1 MQVRPTTP
9 DALAESLAGQLADR
23 VPEGRWLPRRGRRRQ
38 RRRPGRARGRARRA
52 DQGRRTRRAA
62 RFRDGL
68 PAPGLDPLRAR
79 PPRRRRLLLDVA
91 RRRRSHP
98 RRSSTPSARTAPAA
112 SCRACGT
119 RHATCATRAGYVDLP
134 PGGILVLDGPVL
146 LGRGLPLDFT
156 VHLSLSD
163 GALRRRTPEDEH
175 WTLPAYRRYAEECLP
190 EDSADVVVRWD
201 DPRRPAVVAAN

>member
-23 VPEGRWLPRRGRRRQ
+23 VPEGRWL
-38 RRRPGRARGRARRA
+38 
-52 DQGRRTRRAA
+52 RAA
-62 RFRDGL
+62 IDGATAADPGALADALVAPIKAAGHAVQRVSATDFLRPASIRFEHGRHDADAFYWTWLDEGGL
-68 PAPGLDPLRAR
+68 TREVLDPLGPDGTGRVLPSLWDAAR
-79 PPRRRRLLLDVA
+79 DR
-91 RRRRSHP
+91 
-98 RRSSTPSARTAPAA
+98 
-112 SCRACGT
+112 
-119 RHATCATRAGYVDLP
+119 ATRAGYVELP
-134 PGGILVLDGPVL
+134 PGGVLVLDGPVL

-163 GALRRRTPEDEH
+163 GALRRRTPEDER